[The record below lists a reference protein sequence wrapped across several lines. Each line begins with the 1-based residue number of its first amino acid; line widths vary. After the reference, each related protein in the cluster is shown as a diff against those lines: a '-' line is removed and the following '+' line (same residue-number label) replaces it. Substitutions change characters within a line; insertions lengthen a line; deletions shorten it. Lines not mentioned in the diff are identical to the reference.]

1 MTDGDTSTSSKF
13 ISPRPVAGLRPLTG
27 EEIECLAAAL
37 GKPVDRN
44 YLAFWISQS
53 ISNAVKLSTLPSGR
67 TCRDE
72 LMRVARQGRQWL
84 RRIDECPSQPILGQ
98 GIEIDELKGKVAQ
111 FCAHAEAVARQVG
124 GLIKRG
130 QRPTSPALQAFLDV
144 MIGIAKHA
152 KVLPS
157 TPQRYMN
164 SRRPPAFFEFVEEA
178 LVIAREVIDSSRM
191 AEQQRARALASLH
204 IYSRDAL
211 IRLLERSR
219 GRIGSYH
226 VSAFGLVEDSSRAPA
241 TRQRRSRA

>member
-84 RRIDECPSQPILGQ
+84 RRIDE
-98 GIEIDELKGKVAQ
+98 EIDELKGKVAQ

-164 SRRPPAFFEFVEEA
+164 SRRPPAFLEFVEEA

-191 AEQQRARALASLH
+191 AEQQKARALASLH

-226 VSAFGLVEDSSRAPA
+226 ESAFGLVEDSSRAPA